1 MGITDQLLPPP
12 VLVTG
17 WIICCCGLMAA
28 LVRAEWPQLFV
39 ERALQHSFFGAMVAL
54 VLLWQMRAGINPGL
68 TVHLLGM
75 TAATL
80 VLGWQFSM
88 LAGSVALVAMVFLGK
103 ESLAAF
109 GINDLVTVLVPA
121 LVTQGIML
129 WERRHFRLFFN
140 YIFFCGFF
148 GAALSVAAGGILM
161 VLLLWVFGVYDWDLL
176 TWDYLRFLPLIML
189 PEAFING
196 MVVTG
201 LMVYFPKRLLT
212 LDESRYL

>member
-1 MGITDQLLPPP
+1 MGITDQLLPLS

-17 WIICCCGLMAA
+17 WVICICGLAVA
-28 LVRAEWPQLFV
+28 LVRAGWPQLFV
-39 ERALQHSFFGAMVAL
+39 ERALQHSFFGTMVAL
-54 VLLWQMRAGINPGL
+54 VMLWQMRAGINPGL
-68 TVHLLGM
+68 TVHLLGI
-75 TAATL
+75 TTATL
-80 VLGWQFSM
+80 VLGWQLSV
-88 LAGSVALVAMVFLGK
+88 LAGSVALAAMVFLGK

-148 GAALSVAAGGILM
+148 GAAVSAAAGGLLM

-176 TWDYLRFLPLIML
+176 TRDYLRFLPLIML